1 MNPVDH
7 PHGVR
12 IIEVECSREQPLTMT
27 RVVTINILVRR
38 LQSQDTLRKVKRRV
52 LLLLG
57 ELVCFVVLRR
67 SRIRFLVDGVFLWL
81 GECWLRILCNS
92 LQEHSEDEGNTLSNC
107 RAYSENVKSW
117 ITNMLCYLFCTTL
130 LWESDGY

>member
-12 IIEVECSREQPLTMT
+12 TCKFKRSGEQPLTIT

-38 LQSQDTLRKVKRRV
+38 LLSQDTLHKVKRQV
-52 LLLLG
+52 LLLHG
-57 ELVCFVVLRR
+57 ELVCYVVHKRP
-67 SRIRFLVDGVFLWL
+67 RIRLLVGGVFLWL

-92 LQEHSEDEGNTLSNC
+92 LQEHSEDEGKTLSNC
-107 RAYSENVKSW
+107 HAIPQLVKLMVMS
-117 ITNMLCYLFCTTL
+117 TLYLLYTTL
-130 LWESDGY
+130 R

>member
-12 IIEVECSREQPLTMT
+12 FKGVEYASVHLLIKN
-27 RVVTINILVRR
+27 RVVTINILVRH
-38 LQSQDTLRKVKRRV
+38 LPSQDMLHRVKRRV

-57 ELVCFVVLRR
+57 ELVCYVVHKRP
-67 SRIRFLVDGVFLWL
+67 RIRWLVDGVFLWL

-92 LQEHSEDEGNTLSNC
+92 LQEHSEDEGNTLSNDY
-107 RAYSENVKSW
+107 AMPIFVNS
-117 ITNMLCYLFCTTL
+117 
-130 LWESDGY
+130 